1 MPIYCENFYKK
12 YKKKP
17 AVKSVKGG
25 NKIEPVKE
33 KTKIHH
39 EQSKDTFAVGDAT
52 FMKKDDDFAINI
64 SKRKD
69 IDQNVFLI

>member
-1 MPIYCENFYKK
+1 M
-12 YKKKP
+12 
-17 AVKSVKGG
+17 
-25 NKIEPVKE
+25 KE

-69 IDQNVFLI
+69 GVIQ